1 MFQTNSPLGTLRAIK
16 SGCLAMRTGSKKSS
30 IFLVQPMKKRELHGF
45 TLLEVLVVLVIIGIL
60 FAIASPA
67 WSSLLNR
74 QRLNAAKNE
83 AFQAIRTAQH
93 NAKLRHVDWQVSFR
107 ESNGLAQ
114 WTTHPDSAT
123 PDNSLWHSL
132 DPNIRIVGMNNE
144 TKGTT
149 LYFDK
154 SNNIYRLRFD
164 HLGRVSGQL
173 GRITFAGKTDSKT
186 TRCVIVSTLLGAIRE
201 GEESGSTTGKELCN

>member
-1 MFQTNSPLGTLRAIK
+1 M
-16 SGCLAMRTGSKKSS
+16 
-30 IFLVQPMKKRELHGF
+30 
-45 TLLEVLVVLVIIGIL
+45 VIIGIL

-93 NAKLRHVDWQVSFR
+93 NAKLKHVDWQVSFR
-107 ESNGLAQ
+107 EANDLVQ
-114 WTTHPDSAT
+114 WAIHPDSDT
-123 PDNSLWHSL
+123 LNSSLWHSL
-132 DPNIRIVGMNNE
+132 DPNIRIVGINNE

-149 LYFDK
+149 FYFDGTNK
-154 SNNIYRLRFD
+154 IYRIRFD

-173 GRITFAGKTDSKT
+173 GRITFAGKTDSKI
-186 TRCVIVSTLLGAIRE
+186 TRCVIVSTLLGAMRE
-201 GEESGSTTGKELCN
+201 GEESTTNGKESCN